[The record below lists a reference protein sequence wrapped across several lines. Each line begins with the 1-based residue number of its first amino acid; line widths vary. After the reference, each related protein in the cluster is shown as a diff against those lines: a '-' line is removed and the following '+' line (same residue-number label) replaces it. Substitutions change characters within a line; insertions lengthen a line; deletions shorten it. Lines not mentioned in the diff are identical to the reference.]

1 MTQKDDVGRLDFWT
15 NLCHPSYLDRFAKF
29 VPFLVTWTTLQLA
42 DPTKHSKFCK
52 QLFLGH
58 HVYRIYKFTAM
69 ITHADISL
77 PDYACWLLACLVSND
92 VNFGVG
98 LCGLVLGTQ
107 RLIVSARASIRSP
120 LVESAPQCPYVSP
133 HEYPPIS
140 MPRPPYYGRILVMH
154 C

>member
-1 MTQKDDVGRLDFWT
+1 ML
-15 NLCHPSYLDRFAKF
+15 S
-29 VPFLVTWTTLQLA
+29 
-42 DPTKHSKFCK
+42 
-52 QLFLGH
+52 
-58 HVYRIYKFTAM
+58 
-69 ITHADISL
+69 
-77 PDYACWLLACLVSND
+77 DYYIACLVSND

-133 HEYPPIS
+133 HKYPPIS